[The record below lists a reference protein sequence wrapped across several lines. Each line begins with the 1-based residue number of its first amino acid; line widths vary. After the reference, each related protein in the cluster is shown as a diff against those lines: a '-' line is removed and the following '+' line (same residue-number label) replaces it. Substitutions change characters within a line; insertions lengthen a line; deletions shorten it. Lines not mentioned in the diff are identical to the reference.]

1 MIRKAMELLPEHIS
15 YVISSLGE
23 ELKKEICEIRLRK
36 DSVFSISTYRKNLL
50 VDTKGK
56 LTTDLKQ
63 ALKCSES
70 DINYVINKLCEG
82 SVYRYTNSI
91 CSGYIV
97 TRDGIRAGVTGECAY
112 EGGKISALVSFSSIN
127 LRIPHDV
134 EGVGDKISAYL
145 TKHPTASLLLVAPAG
160 WGKTTVIRSVAKAL
174 SVGKFGKARRIALVD
189 ERYEI
194 LPENTPSFIDR
205 FAGYKKCD
213 GIEIATR
220 LFSPELIVCDEI
232 GYSDDVEALLSVQN
246 SGVPILA
253 TTHGVNIKS
262 ALLRPNIKKLVEN
275 GVFNSFARIEKE
287 NDAFDIVFEEI

>member
-1 MIRKAMELLPEHIS
+1 MIRKALELLPEHIS
-15 YVISSLGE
+15 RAVILLDE
-23 ELKKEICEIRLRK
+23 NLKREICEIRLRK
-36 DSVFSISTYRKNLL
+36 DSVLSISTYRKNLL
-50 VDTKGK
+50 IDINGK
-56 LTTDLKQ
+56 ITSYIKD
-63 ALKCSES
+63 AVKCSGD

-97 TRDGIRAGVTGECAY
+97 TREGIRAGVTGECAY
-112 EGGKISALVSFSSIN
+112 DGGKISALVSFSSIN

-134 EGVGDKISAYL
+134 EGVGDKISVFL
-145 TKHPTASLLLVAPAG
+145 TKNPTASLLLIAPSG
-160 WGKTTVIRSVAKAL
+160 WGKTTIVRSVAKAL
-174 SVGKFGKARRIALVD
+174 STGKFGRAKRVALID

-194 LPENTPSFIDR
+194 LPENAPSLIDR

-220 LFSPELIVCDEI
+220 LFSPELIICDEI

-253 TTHGVNIKS
+253 TTHGENAKS
-262 ALLRPNIKKLVEN
+262 ALLRPNVKRLVDSR
-275 GVFNSFARIEKE
+275 VFDSFARIERDE
-287 NDAFDIVFEEI
+287 NGVDIVFEEI